1 MTGIDMTPAI
11 WKDRRFSRNSSAAAV
26 LFVTVSLVAIRP
38 CVARGQKLAF
48 DTLLIYCV
56 IVDLAAAV
64 VQHFLAFPR
73 LRPDAPRR
81 SR

>member
-11 WKDRRFSRNSSAAAV
+11 WKDGRFSWGVIAAV
-26 LFVTVSLVAIRP
+26 LFVTVSLVAFDLAWRA
-38 CVARGQKLAF
+38 VKLAF

-64 VQHFLAFPR
+64 VLFLAFR
-73 LRPDAPRR
+73 VCARMRRR